1 MRRTIKLTE
10 NDLSRIV
17 KNVLSENLNN
27 KTNDFLKSIDY
38 DSDGEY
44 YDWDG
49 TDYELMLSTLKSIKT
64 ISEYQTINNEVVNKT
79 KKNIIYWVNSE
90 TSGQSR
96 EVLLCRLQT
105 LGANGTGKT
114 KEYCGQY
121 VYNNVSCNTLFKTKE
136 GIRGMDDLKV
146 KEKDNVFSLYTQLMD
161 NYVCTIKIN

>member
-1 MRRTIKLTE
+1 MRGTIRLTE

-17 KNVLSENLNN
+17 KKVLSENLNN
-27 KTNDFLKSIDY
+27 KTKDFLKSIDY
-38 DSDGEY
+38 DSDGDY

-90 TSGQSR
+90 TSGESR
-96 EVLLCRLQT
+96 DLLLCRLHT

-114 KEYCGQY
+114 KEYCGRY
-121 VYNNVSCNTLFKTKE
+121 VYNNISCNALFKADS
-136 GIRGMDDLKV
+136 GLNDMFDLKV
-146 KEKDNVFSLYTQLMD
+146 EKKGDGFALHSYGGS
-161 NYVCTIKIN
+161 YICTL

>member
-17 KNVLSENLNN
+17 KNLLSENLNN

-90 TSGQSR
+90 TSGQPR

-105 LGANGTGKT
+105 LGVNGTGKT

-121 VYNNVSCNTLFKTKE
+121 VYNNVSCNALFKTKE
-136 GIRGMDDLKV
+136 GIRGMEDLKV
-146 KEKDNVFSLYTQLMD
+146 KEKDNGFALYTQLFD
-161 NYVCTIKIN
+161 NYVCTI